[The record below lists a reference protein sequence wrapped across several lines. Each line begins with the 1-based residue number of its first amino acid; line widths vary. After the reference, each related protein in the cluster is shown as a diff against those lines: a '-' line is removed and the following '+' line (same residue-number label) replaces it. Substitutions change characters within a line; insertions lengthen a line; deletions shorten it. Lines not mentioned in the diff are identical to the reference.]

1 MIRFPPTYKM
11 LLNSEEYKMEGKN
24 NRIPGWTDRILYKS
38 KENLLK
44 QDNYESL
51 RQIKTSDHRAVF
63 G

>member
-1 MIRFPPTYKM
+1 M